1 MSETI
6 NLNNTLEERVNELEQ
21 KANRVEQSKNT
32 EQKIKQAT
40 VGIKRISTRLDTV
53 QQKTDELRFFVH
65 FFEEG
70 FDESRPGSVQPKL
83 RTAMNKIEISDD
95 ELLAAAQEDR
105 LTDLEDQVEEAEEL
119 VDGAI
124 DMVKIN
130 IRTEQEKWL
139 SDLDSAMELNRII
152 GGDSEFQDLIRRMR
166 KFLTQ
171 KIWDTSKSP
180 SRLANQWNRYEQ
192 KWKDNTGRHG
202 WETFQ
207 REHGLD
213 DDTVEELQQFS
224 DDDPVRLSDLSIETL
239 KDIKRVSELES
250 ALQIEVRS

>member
-53 QQKTDELRFFVH
+53 QQNTDELRFFVH
-65 FFEEG
+65 FYEEG
-70 FDESRPGSVQPKL
+70 FDKSRPGSVQPKL

-95 ELLAAAQEDR
+95 ELLTAAQEDR
-105 LTDLEDQVEEAEEL
+105 LTDLEDQVEEAEGL
-119 VDGAI
+119 VDSAI
-124 DMVKIN
+124 DMVKSN
-130 IRTEQEKWL
+130 IRTEQENWL

-152 GGDSEFQDLIRRMR
+152 GGDSEFQDLIRRMH

-180 SRLANQWNRYEQ
+180 SRLANQWNRYEE
-192 KWKDNTGRHG
+192 KWEDNTGRHG